1 MVRVT
6 VLVFDYA
13 LAAAVMGISDMLYFA
28 GTAHQRA
35 HGSEGSGLFQV
46 RLASRDGKPVKAVN
60 QMTIT
65 PHCAIEEIETSDI
78 YLVPTITGDI
88 EQTLIN
94 NAWLVTRLQQ
104 AAGTDAIIG
113 SNSNGSFF
121 LAEAGLLTGKK
132 ATTFWDNV
140 ALFRTRYPAVDL
152 RPDQLLI
159 HDGNILC
166 DAGGT
171 SWFDLG
177 LYLVE
182 LFCGHQTAMETAKYF
197 MVDLE
202 RSTQLSFTPLVS
214 KKYHSDH
221 LILEI
226 QGWMEQH
233 YAEALSMA
241 TLGTHFGLSNRTFVR
256 RFKLATGLT
265 PLNYLQEVRLN
276 AARRL
281 LVQSHRSVEAI
292 THEVGYEDT
301 SSFTRMFKR
310 RSGFSPSGYRSRFRA
325 VHVTD

>member
-1 MVRVT
+1 MVSVT

-13 LAAAVMGISDMLYFA
+13 LAAAVMGISDLLYFA
-28 GTAHQRA
+28 GNAYQRA
-35 HGSEGSGLFQV
+35 RKTEGAGRFRV
-46 RLASRDGKPVKAVN
+46 RLASRDGKPVKAMN
-60 QMTIT
+60 RMTIT
-65 PHCAIEEIETSDI
+65 PHCAIADIESSDI

-88 EQTLIN
+88 EQTLKDN
-94 NAWLVTRLQQ
+94 PWVVQQLQQ

-121 LAEAGLLTGKK
+121 LAEAGLLDDKK

-140 ALFRTRYPAVDL
+140 ALFRRRYPSVDL

-159 HDGNILC
+159 HDGNILS

-182 LFCGHQTAMETAKYF
+182 LFCDHQTAMEAAKYF

-202 RSTQLSFTPLVS
+202 RSTQLSFTPLTS
-214 KKYHSDH
+214 KKYHSDA
-221 LILEI
+221 LILQI
-226 QGWMEQH
+226 QGWMEQR
-233 YAEALSMA
+233 YAQAFSMA
-241 TLGTHFGLSNRTFVR
+241 TLSDHFGLSNRTFVR
-256 RFKLATGLT
+256 RFKQATGVT

-276 AARRL
+276 AASRL
-281 LVQSHRSVEAI
+281 LVQSHQSIEVI
-292 THEVGYEDT
+292 THSVGYEDI

-310 RSGFSPSGYRSRFRA
+310 RTGYSPSGYRSRFRA
-325 VHVTD
+325 VHVAG